1 MAERGQV
8 PGPGWAPTMPPQQF
22 SMGMDSFFGAS
33 PQGGF
38 PGPFMNRP
46 GQVRKSLSFALK
58 TLWGAGARIKFEYAL
73 IEIVEVHCRFERDGS
88 KWG

>member
-8 PGPGWAPTMPPQQF
+8 PGPGWAPSMPPQQF

-46 GQVRKSLSFALK
+46 GQVRRAFRPCLED
-58 TLWGAGARIKFEYAL
+58 I
-73 IEIVEVHCRFERDGS
+73 
-88 KWG
+88 